1 MKIPINCAGET
12 TAPIDKLKNF
22 QGNLKDLKQ
31 GELEKLKRSILKH
44 GFSFPVFVWKNQ
56 ILDGHQRVFATRAL
70 LKEGH
75 TIDALPVVKIKA
87 KDKTDAAE
95 KLLVLNSRYA
105 QITQEGLYEYLN
117 EFDLDIM
124 AFKDDIELAE
134 INMDEFIEGWVQDDN
149 AGLTDDDEVPEVPEE
164 PKTKT
169 GDLYVLG
176 NHRLLC
182 GDATKK
188 EDVERL
194 MDGQAPYL
202 MVTDPPYGVEYD
214 PKWRQDAAEA
224 GHLAY
229 AARRIGR
236 VVSDDRVDWTDAWKL
251 SPTRVV
257 YCWHAD
263 RHASVVQSSLEN
275 AGFIIRCQVIW
286 SKSNFP
292 ISRGHYHWRHEPC
305 WYAVKKDATAQW
317 IGNRKQTTVWEINL
331 DKNVDGGH
339 GTQKPVLCMEIPI
352 KNHNGDV
359 YDPFIGSGTTLIAC
373 EKTNRKCYGMEIDPH
388 YCDVI
393 VKRWEDYTGKTATKG
408 S

>member
-194 MDGQAPYL
+194 MDGQIAD
-202 MVTDPPYGVEYD
+202 MVFTDPPYGVDYKGGHFNPYRKKLKADDTTAIYGQFLPTAIPFIDGPIYLWFADSRGYD
-214 PKWRQDAAEA
+214 VYNAVIKNKGEIHALIIWHKINAT
-224 GHLAY
+224 Y
-229 AARRIGR
+229 AAM
-236 VVSDDRVDWTDAWKL
+236 
-251 SPTRVV
+251 
-257 YCWHAD
+257 
-263 RHASVVQSSLEN
+263 N
-275 AGFIIRCQVIW
+275 AQY
-286 SKSNFP
+286 KQ
-292 ISRGHYHWRHEPC
+292 RHEPC
-305 WYAVKKDATAQW
+305 LYFKPKGKTLRWCGASTES
-317 IGNRKQTTVWEINL
+317 TLWEIKRDSVN
-331 DKNVDGGH
+331 DMH
-339 GTQKPVLCMEIPI
+339 PTQKPVELALRAI
-352 KNHNGDV
+352 KNHKAITVLDL
-359 YDPFIGSGTTLIAC
+359 FLGSGSTLIAC
-373 EKTNRKCYGMEIDPH
+373 EKTNRKCYGMEIDNH

-393 VKRWEDYTGKTATKG
+393 VKRWEDYTGKKAELTKG
-408 S
+408 DQK